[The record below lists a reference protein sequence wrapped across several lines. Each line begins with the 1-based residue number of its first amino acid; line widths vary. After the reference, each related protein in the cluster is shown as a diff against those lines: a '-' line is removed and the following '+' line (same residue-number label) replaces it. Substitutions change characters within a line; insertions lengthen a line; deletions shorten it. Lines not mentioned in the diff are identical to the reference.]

1 MFFPVLLAKLLSAGA
16 VAQAATGAGA
26 VLVAVTGAG
35 AAGVLPDPLQD
46 TVATAV
52 ETVTPLD
59 LDGGDEVVEDDQT
72 GSDAGTVPTGVTTT
86 TAPVEPT
93 DAEEVGAEEVDAGA
107 FDAEVWAAGPVAGES
122 FGSWVSAGAHHK
134 AELEAAAAL
143 NGETFRFGQLVRT
156 WAQHKN
162 VDIEDVEVGG
172 TALEELVEPT
182 PTAAPEI
189 GQETTAPAQQAPSAG
204 TGNRGRPAGSDGGNG
219 GGNSGN
225 GGGNAG
231 KGNGRN

>member
-1 MFFPVLLAKLLSAGA
+1 MFFPVLLAKFLSAGA
-16 VAQAATGAGA
+16 VAQAATGAGV

-59 LDGGDEVVEDDQT
+59 LDGGDEVVGEVVDGDGT
-72 GSDAGTVPTGVTTT
+72 GSDAGTVPTGVATTT
-86 TAPVEPT
+86 VPAEPT
-93 DAEEVGAEEVDAGA
+93 EAP
-107 FDAEVWAAGPVAGES
+107 FDAAVWAEGPAVGES
-122 FGSWVSAGAHHK
+122 FGSWVSAGAHNK
-134 AELEAAAAL
+134 SELEAAAAL
-143 NGETFRFGQLVRT
+143 RGDERFRFGQLVRT

-204 TGNRGRPAGSDGGNG
+204 TGNRGKPAGSDGG
-219 GGNSGN
+219 GN